1 MCTSNRDDCSW
12 ARTHWLV
19 HLKIWN
25 PEQHRQRFRSVELGD
40 NVRPFVMTQQLR
52 DACRKWLMAEP
63 RDIEEVI
70 DRVVLEQFIA
80 RLPRRTAEWVQYH
93 RPTSLTQ
100 AIQLAAYHLVA
111 CPGVG
116 EPLINLSLPLLLPSR
131 LSLALYR
138 LPGRGFRR
146 PLEPHSGVVTARG
159 IDTPGEGGSRAAA
172 PPPSFSLRQSLAHPS
187 ATGAA
192 VRPGPACWSCG
203 DPGHF
208 QDHCPMMEV
217 GLLIRAPDS
226 TGAAPDQAGQYQIP
240 MSIKG
245 GTYQA
250 LVDLGCNQTSIHQ
263 SLMQQRGRCIRAA
276 RLRWGVCTGRWR
288 TTP

>member
-1 MCTSNRDDCSW
+1 M
-12 ARTHWLV
+12 
-19 HLKIWN
+19 
-25 PEQHRQRFRSVELGD
+25 
-40 NVRPFVMTQQLR
+40 
-52 DACRKWLMAEP
+52 
-63 RDIEEVI
+63 
-70 DRVVLEQFIA
+70 
-80 RLPRRTAEWVQYH
+80 
-93 RPTSLTQ
+93 
-100 AIQLAAYHLVA
+100 A

-146 PLEPHSGVVTARG
+146 PLEPHSGGVTARG

-172 PPPSFSLRQSLAHPS
+172 APPSFSLRQSLAHPS
-187 ATGAA
+187 AAGAA

-217 GLLIRAPDS
+217 GLLIRVPDS
-226 TGAAPDQAGQYQIP
+226 SGAAPDQAGQYQIP

-250 LVDLGCNQTSIHQ
+250 LVDSGCNQTSIHQ
-263 SLMQQRGRCIRAA
+263 SLMQQALIRGGWIRAA
-276 RLRWGVCTGRWR
+276 RLR
-288 TTP
+288 